1 MSISTRYARALWES
15 TKERS
20 EAEQRQIYE
29 KMVLLREC
37 LQSMPELRDALDNP
51 TSTDEKKRK
60 LLLAAGGT
68 THSPLYQSFINLIL
82 SHRRANKLIWIVPVY
97 TDMYRRA
104 QGIVSVTVESAAPI
118 SDETREKLVLQLKA
132 ILKSEVECSNKVLPE
147 LIGGFR
153 LLIGDKRIDA
163 SYKRKLEDIRRE
175 LLEN

>member
-15 TKERS
+15 AKERPV
-20 EAEQRQIYE
+20 AEQRQVYE
-29 KMVLLREC
+29 KMILLRGC
-37 LQSMPELRDALDNP
+37 LLSMPELREALENP
-51 TSTDEKKRK
+51 TTTNETKRE
-60 LLLAAGGT
+60 LLLTAGGANN
-68 THSPLYQSFINLIL
+68 SPLYESFVNLVL

-118 SDETREKLVLQLKA
+118 SDETREKIVMQLNTM
-132 ILKSEVECSNKVLPE
+132 LKSEVECHYKVLPE

-153 LLIGDKRIDA
+153 LRIGDKRIDA

-175 LLEN
+175 LMEN